1 MAAAT
6 LLTLPCDVAGL
17 VAASLPARDLVALGA
32 TCRGMD
38 VPWTPAQRLESVL
51 HRLTDETCRDGPQAA
66 TRKRLASVRAEH
78 GPPAKSRPSADGTL
92 TKMAVYTPPDGVR
105 VTAKFDLPGRFDGSV
120 RIAHA
125 LDVPDEV
132 PCYTLPMRQYEFS
145 APDGSALVKFG
156 MGVRRRH
163 WGVRA
168 VAFPP
173 QKPGDA
179 AERHAA
185 FVAVLRFA
193 AEVAAYV
200 PEFDWEDVAHVSIN
214 ARVKG
219 IGKRTSVACRAKRA
233 EVEASL
239 DAVGLQVMDPR
250 EVEAMWARE
259 SRESLDRIFAH
270 REGDSSCVCNDC
282 LDVRVAELDGLE
294 SDSDFDYESDDA

>member
-17 VAASLPARDLVALGA
+17 VAASLPARDLVALEA

-132 PCYTLPMRQYEFS
+132 PCYTLPMRHYEFA

-156 MGVRRRH
+156 MGMRRRH

-168 VAFPP
+168 VAFVA

-185 FVAVLRFA
+185 FDAVLRFA
-193 AEVAAYV
+193 MEVAAYV
-200 PEFDWEDVAHVSIN
+200 PEFDWAKVAHVSIN

-219 IGKRTSVACRAKRA
+219 LGKRTALACRAKRA

-239 DAVGLQVMDPR
+239 DAAGVRVMDPR
-250 EVEAMWARE
+250 EVEAMWAR
-259 SRESLDRIFAH
+259 DA
-270 REGDSSCVCNDC
+270 REGYDELFGHRDGDDKCLCNDC
-282 LDVRVAELDGLE
+282 LGGRMAVLDSE
-294 SDSDFDYESDDA
+294 FDSDSDSDDA